1 MAIGISTSCF
11 YPQAT
16 EEALETLG
24 KMGVRTC
31 EVFFNTTSETTP
43 EYVKILNDIKASYG
57 MDIVS
62 VHPFSSFSETYMLF
76 GNYRRRYLDVCE
88 FYKKCFE
95 VTALA
100 GAKISIIHGS
110 KLAGKI
116 SNEEYFERFA
126 GLVETGRQF
135 GVTVCQENVYD
146 HYSQNPA
153 FLREMRSALGDDFRM
168 VFDVKQAV
176 RSGYDPLAFADEFK
190 NNIAHIHLSDHNGFS
205 DCIAPS
211 KGDFDFRKLFDIM
224 KAADYRGN
232 YVIELYRS
240 GFGDENELSE
250 SLQYLQNL

>member
-1 MAIGISTSCF
+1 MAIGISTSCL

-31 EVFFNTTSETTP
+31 EVFLNTISETTP
-43 EYVKILNDIKASYG
+43 EFIKILNKIKEEYG
-57 MDIVS
+57 MEIVS

-100 GAKISIIHGS
+100 GAKISVIHGS
-110 KLAGKI
+110 KLTGKI

-126 GLVETGRQF
+126 ALVESGREF
-135 GVTVCQENVYD
+135 GVTVCQENVNA
-146 HYSQNPA
+146 HYSQNPS
-153 FLREMRSALGDDFRM
+153 FLMDMRKALGDDFNM
-168 VFDVKQAV
+168 VFDVKQAF
-176 RSGYDPLAFADEFK
+176 RAGYDPLAFAEEFK
-190 NNIAHIHLSDHNGFS
+190 NNIRHIHLSDHNSKS

-211 KGDFDFRKLFDIM
+211 TGVFDFRKLFDVM
-224 KAADYRGN
+224 NSAEYKGN
-232 YVIELYRS
+232 YVIELYRN
-240 GFGDENELSE
+240 GFGDECELTE
-250 SLQYLQNL
+250 SLRYLQNL